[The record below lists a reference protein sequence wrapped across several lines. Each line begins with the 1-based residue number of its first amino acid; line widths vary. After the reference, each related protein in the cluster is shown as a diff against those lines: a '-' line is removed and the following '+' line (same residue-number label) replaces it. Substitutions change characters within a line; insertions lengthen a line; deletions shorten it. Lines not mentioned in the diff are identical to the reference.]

1 MAAAW
6 CFYDSFT
13 KTLVNGTHDLD
24 TATIKVMIVTSSYT
38 PNNTH
43 ENISEVD
50 PNEVASTG
58 YTTGGET
65 LSGITLTTDNATHK
79 TKFDASDI
87 SLSGVTFTNARYA
100 VLYKSS
106 GGDLIGYV
114 DFGVNLSPSA
124 QAFNIVWNASG
135 IFTINI
141 GSGFSA
147 P

>member
-1 MAAAW
+1 MASSW
-6 CFYDSFT
+6 SFYDSF
-13 KTLVNGTHDLD
+13 LRDIANGSIDLD
-24 TATIKVMIVTSSYT
+24 TDTIKCMILKNTYT
-38 PNNTH
+38 PDAATH
-43 ENISEVD
+43 DKVDDVESHEIS
-50 PNEVASTG
+50 SSG

-135 IFTINI
+135 IFTL
-141 GSGFSA
+141 A
-147 P
+147 